1 MIKKDFLFS
10 VIISQLTISC
20 SSNEEL
26 DSASEE
32 SLTAQIEATILSNR
46 IQN

>member
-10 VIISQLTISC
+10 DYFTTDNFLLQQR
-20 SSNEEL
+20 EL

-32 SLTAQIEATILSNR
+32 SLTAQISY
-46 IQN
+46 